1 MEIPQFTPRETQ
13 LAAEKRLKFQ
23 GTTKVDLH
31 QIHFDP
37 HSHWQLDQRNVD
49 CLWMIFQEEQCQ
61 NLTLKHHIPAMSP
74 DHIWKM
80 PYLSFP
86 PGQLQGLHSQYQIA
100 AGLEVLSPAFHW
112 WAINIYSDDIG
123 DDLQTTLIEEYSNE
137 KPPSDGEIYHKIR
150 QYASDGNPHGELRW
164 RARLCSSH
172 QTRLDSLL
180 KNTRLQH
187 AFDG

>member
-1 MEIPQFTPRETQ
+1 MMEIPQFTPRETQ

-74 DHIWKM
+74 DHIWSQ
-80 PYLSFP
+80 LSEQPMSVHVHCSLTQNQKCPIFHS
-86 PGQLQGLHSQYQIA
+86 LQGNYRDFT
-100 AGLEVLSPAFHW
+100 V
-112 WAINIYSDDIG
+112 
-123 DDLQTTLIEEYSNE
+123 
-137 KPPSDGEIYHKIR
+137 
-150 QYASDGNPHGELRW
+150 
-164 RARLCSSH
+164 
-172 QTRLDSLL
+172 
-180 KNTRLQH
+180 NTRLQLGWRCYH
-187 AFDG
+187 QHFIGGPSTSTQMVITTPRSMEV